1 MPEGIKV
8 NMPKNWQPL
17 VDEKKRDEAVK
28 NATLKYWTLSKKHD
42 VTAIRRL
49 FNACPE
55 VFLNERFVKDLID
68 TYLDFTTFKHN
79 HAGTQIANM
88 QELVAEMRRLIE
100 EKYGI
105 KRDKFGNIINEDTRQ
120 LIVKSQKHAIAEE
133 KGAMVEKKADDW
145 YSKGKSFADIFDDN
159 GFLDDRLDDKEPT
172 NNSTSKR
179 DDGAAHGGSGGN
191 KNHHRQG
198 DFDVDK
204 ERGAHKR
211 YPDFDRSR

>member
-42 VTAIRRL
+42 VAAIRRL

-55 VFLNERFVKDLID
+55 VFLNEHFVKDLID

-79 HAGTQIANM
+79 HAGTQIAKM

-100 EKYGI
+100 EKYDI

-133 KGAMVEKKADDW
+133 KGTMVEKKADDW
-145 YSKGKSFADIFDDN
+145 YSKGKSFADIFDD
-159 GFLDDRLDDKEPT
+159 RLDDKEPT

-179 DDGAAHGGSGGN
+179 DDGAANGGSGEN
-191 KNHHRQG
+191 KNHHRQD

-204 ERGAHKR
+204 ERGVHKR

>member
-17 VDEKKRDEAVK
+17 VDEKTRDEAVK

-42 VTAIRRL
+42 VAAIRRL

-55 VFLNERFVKDLID
+55 VFLNEHFVKDLID

-79 HAGTQIANM
+79 HAGTQIAKM
-88 QELVAEMRRLIE
+88 HELVAEMRRLIE

-133 KGAMVEKKADDW
+133 KADDW
-145 YSKGKSFADIFDDN
+145 YSKGKSFADIFDVDY
-159 GFLDDRLDDKEPT
+159 FLGDGLDDKEPT

-179 DDGAAHGGSGGN
+179 DDGAANGGSGEN
-191 KNHHRQG
+191 KNHHRQD

-204 ERGAHKR
+204 ERGVHKR

>member
-105 KRDKFGNIINEDTRQ
+105 KRD
-120 LIVKSQKHAIAEE
+120 
-133 KGAMVEKKADDW
+133 
-145 YSKGKSFADIFDDN
+145 
-159 GFLDDRLDDKEPT
+159 
-172 NNSTSKR
+172 
-179 DDGAAHGGSGGN
+179 DGAANGGSGEN
-191 KNHHRQG
+191 KNHHRQD

-204 ERGAHKR
+204 ERGVHKR

>member
-17 VDEKKRDEAVK
+17 VDEKQRDEAVK

-42 VTAIRRL
+42 VAAIRKL

-55 VFLNERFVKDLID
+55 VFLNEHFVKDLID

-79 HAGTQIANM
+79 HAGTQIAKM

-100 EKYGI
+100 EKYDI

-120 LIVKSQKHAIAEE
+120 LIVKSQKPAL
-133 KGAMVEKKADDW
+133 VEKKVAMAEKKSDDW
-145 YSKGKSFADIFDDN
+145 YSKGSFADIFDEDD
-159 GFLDDRLDDKEPT
+159 FLDDGLDDIEPT
-172 NNSTSKR
+172 NNSTPKR
-179 DDGAAHGGSGGN
+179 DDGAANGGSGGN
-191 KNHHRQG
+191 KNHHRQD

-204 ERGAHKR
+204 ERGVHKR

>member
-17 VDEKKRDEAVK
+17 VDEKTRDEAVK

-42 VTAIRRL
+42 VAAIRRL

-55 VFLNERFVKDLID
+55 VFLNEHFVKDLID

-79 HAGTQIANM
+79 HAGTQIAKM
-88 QELVAEMRRLIE
+88 HELVAEMRRLIE

-179 DDGAAHGGSGGN
+179 DDGAANGGSGGN

>member
-17 VDEKKRDEAVK
+17 VDEKTRDEAVK

-42 VTAIRRL
+42 VAAIRRL

-55 VFLNERFVKDLID
+55 VFLNEHFVKDLID

-79 HAGTQIANM
+79 HAGTQIAKM
-88 QELVAEMRRLIE
+88 HELVAEMRRLIE

-105 KRDKFGNIINEDTRQ
+105 KRDKFGNVINEDTRQ
-120 LIVKSQKHAIAEE
+120 LIVKSQKPALA
-133 KGAMVEKKADDW
+133 EKKVAMAEKKSDDW
-145 YSKGKSFADIFDDN
+145 YSKGKSFADIFDDD
-159 GFLDDRLDDKEPT
+159 FLDDGLDDIEPT

-179 DDGAAHGGSGGN
+179 DGGGANGGSGGN
-191 KNHHRQG
+191 KNHHRQD

-204 ERGAHKR
+204 ERGVHKR

>member
-17 VDEKKRDEAVK
+17 VDEKQRDEAVK

-55 VFLNERFVKDLID
+55 VFLNEHFVKDLID

-105 KRDKFGNIINEDTRQ
+105 KRDKFGNVINEDTRQ
-120 LIVKSQKHAIAEE
+120 LIVKSQKPALA
-133 KGAMVEKKADDW
+133 EKKVAMAEKKSDDW
-145 YSKGKSFADIFDDN
+145 YSKGKSFADIFDDD
-159 GFLDDRLDDKEPT
+159 FLDDGLDDIEPT

-179 DDGAAHGGSGGN
+179 DGGAANGGSGEN
-191 KNHHRQG
+191 KNHHRQD

-204 ERGAHKR
+204 ERGVHKR